1 MEVAQRMPVAV
12 RQDDLDLLRH
22 RPQRPDL
29 HAVPDGMRPEDAVR
43 IVVVA
48 ADEPVDLR
56 ARHPCHEL
64 MASRH

>member
-1 MEVAQRMPVAV
+1 MAERIPVPV
-12 RQDDLDLLRH
+12 GQDDLDLLGE
-22 RPQRPDL
+22 RPQRPHR
-29 HAVPDGMRPEDAVR
+29 HAVLARMRPEDAVR

-56 ARHPCHEL
+56 ARHPCHDL